1 VPQLAKAVMLAL
13 TLASA
18 SVSAH
23 DPSAY
28 GGLFRSRDLGETW
41 LNADTGLFLNAT
53 LTVAVDPGD
62 SNHVLMGTDSGLMR
76 SSNGG
81 RNWAP
86 EAVGQIIG
94 AVFALDFS
102 PDGQGALAAAPSGVF
117 RFEDG
122 NWTNVAAAQA
132 AAPARVIAR
141 GGAGRIYLL
150 GQSELFASDDGG
162 RSFSPIPA
170 MLPEGSAITALAVA
184 AKPEEVLLAVVD
196 GAPMASEDGGS
207 QWQPRADGLGDASI
221 DTVAFDPEV
230 PNRAWAAGADRI
242 YVSDDLG
249 VVWRAVGET
258 LPEPGAGV
266 RGIAAD
272 PAATTL
278 VVTTTKG
285 MYRSVDGGSTWTL
298 AEGNLP
304 VHLEAGPLVR
314 DPSEPRTLYAAYSLM
329 PYAEVWR
336 TALEGSNLLA
346 RTDPISLAGGLAFVL
361 LLIIIGALLVRWLAR
376 RGTVGAASGRSSP

>member
-1 VPQLAKAVMLAL
+1 VLTVAL

-18 SVSAH
+18 TVEAH

-41 LNADTGLFLNAT
+41 LNADVGLLLNAT

-62 SNHVLMGTDSGLMR
+62 SNHLLMGTDLGLLR

-86 EAVGQIIG
+86 EAMDRIVG
-94 AVFALDFS
+94 AVFALNFS
-102 PDGQGALAAAPSGVF
+102 PDGRSAVAAAPSGVF

-122 NWTNVAAAQA
+122 HWANAAAPTA
-132 AAPARVIAR
+132 AAPARAIATTA
-141 GGAGRIYLL
+141 AGRIYLL
-150 GQSELFASDDGG
+150 GQSELFVSDDGG
-162 RSFSPIPA
+162 QSFSRIPA
-170 MLPEGSAITALAVA
+170 MLPEGSEITALTVA
-184 AKPEEVLLAVVD
+184 ARPREVLLAVVD

-207 QWQPRADGLGDASI
+207 QWRRRADGLGNAPI
-221 DTVAFDPEV
+221 DTVVSDPEV
-230 PNRAWAAGADRI
+230 PDRVWAAGADRI
-242 YVSDDLG
+242 YISDDLG
-249 VVWRAVGET
+249 VAWRQVGQA
-258 LPEPGAGV
+258 LPEPGTSV

-278 VVTTTKG
+278 VVTTARG
-285 MYRSVDGGSTWTL
+285 MYRSADGGSTWALT
-298 AEGNLP
+298 EGNLP

-314 DPSEPRTLYAAYSLM
+314 DPGEPRTLYAAYSLM

-361 LLIIIGALLVRWLAR
+361 LLLILGTLLVRWLAR
-376 RGTVGAASGRSSP
+376 RRTAGAASGGASP